1 MATLEGPHETFVYLH
16 DPSDEQ
22 VSEDHRRAGGLWVAH
37 RVGYND
43 YYTATA
49 WSREPISDEGL
60 RPEDI
65 TTVTVGEVER
75 RLGVT
80 AHEVRYLGQLMS
92 RPSRVFL

>member
-1 MATLEGPHETFVYLH
+1 MAGLEGVNETFVYLH

-22 VSEDHRRAGGLWVAH
+22 VIEDHRRAGGLWVAH

-60 RPEDI
+60 TREDI
-65 TTVTVGEVER
+65 ASVTVDEVER

-92 RPSRVFL
+92 QPSRVFL

>member
-1 MATLEGPHETFVYLH
+1 MAEVERQNETFVYLH
-16 DPSDEQ
+16 DPSDGQ
-22 VSEDHRRAGGLWVAH
+22 VAEDHRRAGGQWVAH
-37 RVGYND
+37 RVSYND
-43 YYTATA
+43 YYTATT

-65 TTVTVGEVER
+65 TAVTVGEVER